1 MGRLLLDRP
10 KNFRPITLDFRLQ
23 FPSLGGGIILLTFG
37 ISLIFI
43 FFALDRRALHK
54 DSSSFEIRYF
64 FKKLSFGVCVWEGGR
79 GGGRNNLMVLL
90 LLGL

>member
-1 MGRLLLDRP
+1 MAVAIAGVGITSCQAMGRLLLDRP

-43 FFALDRRALHK
+43 LFALDRRALHK

-64 FKKLSFGVCVWEGGR
+64 FKKVILWGVGWGAQ
-79 GGGRNNLMVLL
+79 
-90 LLGL
+90 